1 MLRTI
6 TRQLPPSSYRIPH
19 RTMSSA
25 FIVPYDLKTSVQL
38 APGVDVAELWNS
50 TPQGDKPPKVGT
62 TRTFYNTPQ
71 AKVTTVSSL
80 GSGFAEKSA
89 DVKRELV
96 RKSVGSGVKVLKVLE
111 GVKDV
116 TVDES
121 ADPHASGQFTLHLH
135 DHFADRLIQLSPHIW
150 LCTASPSRP
159 LRHPDSTP
167 TSRNPSPR
175 SLASRLFR
183 PPRNGIEALFLAR
196 LRTSLVRCVFIKR
209 HNTQLTHMLLQLTE
223 LPANI
228 ITPTVRISS
237 CGVT

>member
-1 MLRTI
+1 MLRTVV
-6 TRQLPPSSYRIPH
+6 TRLLPLSSYRIPH

-25 FIVPYDLKTSVQL
+25 FIVPYDLKTPIQI

-71 AKVTTVSSL
+71 GKVTTVSSL
-80 GSGFAEKSA
+80 GSGFAEKGA
-89 DVKRELV
+89 DAKRELV
-96 RKSVGSGVKVLKVLE
+96 RKSVGSGVKVLKELG

-135 DHFADRLIQLSPHIW
+135 GHFSDRIIQLLPHIW

-159 LRHPDSTP
+159 LRHRDSTP
-167 TSRNPSPR
+167 TSHNPSPR
-175 SLASRLFR
+175 SLPSSLFR
-183 PPRNGIEALFLAR
+183 PPRNGIEASFLAR
-196 LRTSLVRCVFIKR
+196 LRTLLVRCVRITR
-209 HNTQLTHMLLQLTE
+209 CNILLTHPIAAHRT
-223 LPANI
+223 
-228 ITPTVRISS
+228 TS
-237 CGVT
+237 